1 MEGVV
6 QEPMPEADA
15 LEELERLTK
24 RPPEAAPGKGGVNI
38 S

>member
-6 QEPMPEADA
+6 REPMPEADA

-24 RPPEAAPGKGGVNI
+24 RPPEATPGNGG
-38 S
+38 SEHF